1 MPMAD
6 IELKDWIELSGS
18 VTDEDRERTA
28 PPPDLWT
35 RIEAGLGEATAPS
48 ATSET
53 LTADDHSLPAAQAPV
68 IDLTQERTRR
78 APRARRRVRRNL
90 AMAAAAAITVVVL
103 GVSALTTQEDTSS
116 YIAQATNAELPEA
129 YAGTALASVNADADQ
144 ISLEFSDALPSEEP
158 VELWLIKPD
167 LSDMVSLGLVQAD
180 GTFAVPDGFDVSEY
194 SVVDLSIEPNDGD
207 PTHSGR
213 SILRGELQSA

>member
-6 IELKDWIELSGS
+6 IELKDWVELSRS

-53 LTADDHSLPAAQAPV
+53 LTADDHSLPSEPTPV

-78 APRARRRVRRNL
+78 APRARRRVRRYA
-90 AMAAAAAITVVVL
+90 AMAAAAAVTVAVL
-103 GVSALTTQEDTSS
+103 GVSAIIGQDDTSS
-116 YIAQATNAELPEA
+116 YIAQATNTELPEA
-129 YAGTALASVNADADQ
+129 FDGTAVASVNSDATQ
-144 ISLEFSDALPSEEP
+144 ISLEFSSDLPSAEP

-167 LSDMVSLGLVQAD
+167 LSDMVSLGLVQDD
-180 GTFAVPDGFDVSEY
+180 GTFVVPEGFDVSEY

-213 SILRGELQSA
+213 SILRGQLQST

>member
-1 MPMAD
+1 M
-6 IELKDWIELSGS
+6 
-18 VTDEDRERTA
+18 
-28 PPPDLWT
+28 
-35 RIEAGLGEATAPS
+35 
-48 ATSET
+48 
-53 LTADDHSLPAAQAPV
+53 
-68 IDLTQERTRR
+68 
-78 APRARRRVRRNL
+78 
-90 AMAAAAAITVVVL
+90 
-103 GVSALTTQEDTSS
+103 
-116 YIAQATNAELPEA
+116 NAEA
-129 YAGTALASVNADADQ
+129 NQ

-213 SILRGELQSA
+213 SILRGQLQST